1 MMNVSAPT
9 ANGRTVRA
17 MAKYRVSYSGW
28 YIVEADSVEEALDS
42 DRDYSEFEEWENTD
56 AEEVG
61 DYG

>member
-1 MMNVSAPT
+1 
-9 ANGRTVRA
+9 

-28 YIVEADSVEEALDS
+28 YIVEADSVDEALDS
-42 DRDYSEFEEWENTD
+42 DRDDSEYEEWENTD